1 MTADHLAAPLSWSVL
16 DALHNTPAAPLLDQ
30 SAQQVLAGI
39 GLPALPQLPALP
51 PLPGLPALPPLDP
64 TALIRPVTDLFSG
77 FGSGDLAA
85 GARLDPQTVLQRVT
99 DAVSTVIQLASAG
112 IQMLQSMESSGA
124 TAATSAALDTV
135 ATSASISEQA
145 TRINL
150 VTGGAAATVATGYAE
165 MVAVATKFALTTAAL
180 GPTLVTP
187 PGQAALLATAIEAG
201 AEATAI
207 TARTK
212 AQLLGQSAEM
222 AEAGKPVPTRVPK
235 RADPGKVQRSLTRS
249 ASTVSGSAPET
260 SMNTKVSATAT
271 TGGTGSAG
279 SAGTSRQSSLT
290 QLLSQVQQLVTPLI
304 SLGQTVGKEAAAQLS
319 AKPVAETSTPAAN
332 RPTSVSGLSAA
343 SVPGTVGVAAVAPAA
358 TVLSGWQA
366 EGIVTAAPTSQ
377 VAAVGIPKT
386 STYSHEMLPP
396 LVPGAALSDGDGRAR
411 PSGSA
416 PAQPADVRY
425 VDELIGSGQQDIAAP
440 VIGLDP
446 TDDPDTPFSL

>member
-1 MTADHLAAPLSWSVL
+1 MTAEHLAAPLSPSVL
-16 DALHNTPAAPLLDQ
+16 DALHNTPVAPLLDQ

-39 GLPALPQLPALP
+39 GLPALPQLSALP

-77 FGSGDLAA
+77 FGSGDLATDA
-85 GARLDPQTVLQRVT
+85 GLNPQTVLQRVT
-99 DAVSTVIQLASAG
+99 DAVGTVIQLASSG
-112 IQMLQSMESSGA
+112 IQLLQSMESSGV

-165 MVAVATKFALTTAAL
+165 MAALATRFALTTAAL

-201 AEATAI
+201 TEATAI

-222 AEAGKPVPTRVPK
+222 AEAGEPVPTRVPK
-235 RADPGKVQRSLTRS
+235 RADPGKVQRSLARS
-249 ASTVSGSAPET
+249 ASTVSGSVPET
-260 SMNTKVSATAT
+260 SMITRGSATAT
-271 TGGTGSAG
+271 TGGAGSAG

-343 SVPGTVGVAAVAPAA
+343 SVPGTVAAVTPAA
-358 TVLSGWQA
+358 TVLGGWQA

-377 VAAVGIPKT
+377 VAAVGIPITT

-396 LVPGAALSDGDGRAR
+396 LVPGAALTDGDGRAR

-416 PAQPADVRY
+416 PAQLADTRY

-440 VIGLDP
+440 VIGLDS